1 MRILWRPKIFPTS
14 VLLIVGVLAVTPIL
28 FLVLGSLSTSSILI
42 DIDPS
47 KMGLANY
54 VEVYSSPSTYKV
66 MTNTVVYVTGT
77 VLFSLVAGMAFAW
90 IVART
95 DLPFKYGIFLMITMS
110 IAMPSL
116 LQAMAWVLLLS
127 PRMGYINKYFIE
139 WWGGPLY
146 NIYSMSSM
154 IFLEGLRMIP
164 AVMLLM
170 WPLLRKLP
178 ASLEETA
185 RICGAETHTVF
196 RKILLPLLMPG
207 LVGVTLYIGISVM
220 GVFEIPGIIGL
231 PARIFVF
238 STRVY
243 AEVLAADTANYG
255 TASALS
261 MVFLIVLVVGTL
273 LYLRSIREIRRFE
286 VVTGK
291 GYLPKETKLGP
302 WMKRILLGII
312 ALYLIVTVVAP
323 TATLLWTSF
332 TPYPMPP
339 SWDAWNRLT
348 LEGWR
353 TLGMYQ
359 ELGRT
364 VGNTIVVSVV
374 SSLAVI
380 ALSFSVAYVL
390 LRSNVSFKKWLDLL
404 AFSPHAVPGVIMG
417 ISLVWVSLMAD
428 KVLPF
433 HLYGTIWPIAL
444 GFTVLFLPF
453 GTRAMTAGLMQLH
466 REMEEVGGVCGAS
479 KLNVFRKITFPLLL
493 PTFTI
498 IFIWTFGHVF
508 RMTGLPLMLFS
519 SEEDQVIGVM
529 LWYMWDGGG
538 NFHAVSALGI
548 VLILFLLVLGL
559 LLMLFQKRVS
569 VAGEPI

>member
-1 MRILWRPKIFPTS
+1 MRLLWSPKLFPSFVFILVGALAITPVAF
-14 VLLIVGVLAVTPIL
+14 LI
-28 FLVLGSLSTSSILI
+28 LGSLSTSSILI
-42 DIDPS
+42 DINPA

-54 VEVYSSPSTYKV
+54 IEVYSSPSTYKV
-66 MTNTVVYVTGT
+66 ITNTIVYVTGT
-77 VLFSLVAGMAFAW
+77 VLFSLIAGMAFAW

-127 PRMGYINKYFIE
+127 PRMGYINQYFTM
-139 WWGGPLY
+139 WWGRPLY
-146 NIYSMSSM
+146 NIYSMPSM

-185 RICGAETHTVF
+185 RICGAKSHTVI
-196 RKILLPLLMPG
+196 RRILLPLLMPG
-207 LVGVTLYIGISVM
+207 LIGVSLYIGISVM

-238 STRVY
+238 STRIY

-261 MVFLIVLVVGTL
+261 MVFLVVLVVGTL
-273 LYLRSIREIRRFE
+273 LYLRTIREIRRFE

-291 GYLPKETKLGP
+291 GYQPKEVKLGK
-302 WMKRILLGII
+302 WTKRILLSVV
-312 ALYLIVTVVAP
+312 AFYLFVTVIAP
-323 TATLLWTSF
+323 TVTLLWTSF

-339 SWDAWNRLT
+339 SWDAWNRLS

-353 TLGMYQ
+353 TLAAYQ

-364 VGNTIVVSVV
+364 VSNTMIVSVV
-374 SSLAVI
+374 ASVAVI

-390 LRSNVSFKKWLDLL
+390 LRSTVPFKKWLDLL

-417 ISLVWVSLMAD
+417 ISLVWVSLQAD

-433 HLYGTIWPIAL
+433 NLYGTIWPIAL
-444 GFTVLFLPF
+444 GFTILFLPF

-466 REMEEVGGVCGAS
+466 REMEEAGGICGAS
-479 KLNVFRKITFPLLL
+479 KLVVFCKITFPLLV

-519 SEEDQVIGVM
+519 SEQDQVIGVM
-529 LWYMWDGGG
+529 LWYMWDSGG

-548 VLILFLLVLGL
+548 VLIGFLLIMGL
-559 LLMLFQKRVS
+559 LLMMLQKRVS
-569 VAGEPI
+569 IAGEPI